1 MSAGCCAAGMRG
13 VRPTIERISNGIRIV
28 TVSEKAGVPSDPSH
42 SQHFVDRLDVRLDL
56 SISAS
61 VVITREGRSEHA
73 SRHGEGIALSSD
85 GKEISGIDDLTAKWI
100 GNLLL
105 AAANRQHRST
115 GGAAQVQRSEATA
128 GSKTFRLDS
137 NCDRLAQSGHDGVCK
152 LQPFRVGL
160 RQLLGRGHLMRVGLR
175 DYLCARSSVT
185 LEIGCVPPQSQEEN
199 ERQQV

>member
-1 MSAGCCAAGMRG
+1 MFAGCCAAGMRG
-13 VRPTIERISNGIRIV
+13 VRATIESISDGIRVV
-28 TVSEKAGVPSDPSH
+28 TVSEKAGAPSEPSH
-42 SQHFVDRLDVRLDL
+42 SQHFVDSLNVRLDL
-56 SISAS
+56 SIRAS
-61 VVITREGRSEHA
+61 VVITRATRKEHA
-73 SRHGEGIALSSD
+73 DRHGERIALYSD
-85 GKEISGIDDLTAKWI
+85 GKEIYGIDDLTAKWI

-160 RQLLGRGHLMRVGLR
+160 RQLLVRGHLLR
-175 DYLCARSSVT
+175 D
-185 LEIGCVPPQSQEEN
+185 G
-199 ERQQV
+199 